1 MPRTGPSPWKP
12 SGFGLLFAGIYP
24 RTTTARISLL
34 LFVVLLA
41 GSSLLLILLERAT
54 QTQVETEAQLRIDA
68 IADAAEAAWKK
79 EGIETALTILDGELQ
94 VPGPLIIHLEA
105 PDGSLLLGNLLRW
118 PATVPADQSFYRV
131 PAMQTEQGDMTPYMV
146 TGRNMPEGYRL
157 LIGRS
162 LEAEVQLQRTLT
174 RTLGIA
180 LPIAMLLAWLSSRV
194 ISRIIEDRAR
204 GIAQVVGDVTA
215 GKLDARVAVPDGPP
229 GDAFDS
235 MGQAFNVMLARVES
249 VLDELRAVTD
259 GLAHDLRSPLTRLRA
274 RIDKLGQ
281 GTVVD
286 AADLAAVS
294 AEAESLLGM
303 LDNSLEISRAE
314 AGIGRDSFA
323 DVDLSAMVTDLAD
336 MYEPLAED
344 AGVALSV
351 APGMVRVTT
360 RAHRQLLGRALA
372 NLIDNALR
380 YGAAGK
386 TIELAVEPTDSGARL
401 VVADHG
407 PGIPAGSRR
416 EALRRFGRLDAARGT
431 QSGRGGQRLQGAG
444 LGLSLAAAV
453 ARLHGGS
460 ITLSDNR
467 PGLKVAID
475 LPAVPAAE

>member
-1 MPRTGPSPWKP
+1 MPRPALSPWKP
-12 SGFGLLFAGIYP
+12 SGFGLLLGGLMP
-24 RTTTARISLL
+24 RTTTARISFL
-34 LFVVLLA
+34 LFIVLLA

-54 QTQVETEAQLRIDA
+54 QTQVEAEAQQRIAA
-68 IADAAEAAWKK
+68 IAEAAQQAWARD
-79 EGIETALTILDGELQ
+79 GIEPALTILDGELQ

-105 PDGSLLLGNLLRW
+105 PDGSLLLGNLARW
-118 PATVPADQSFYRV
+118 PDDVPADRRFYRI
-131 PAMQTEQGDMTPYMV
+131 PELRTGQGDIAPYMV
-146 TGRNMPEGYRL
+146 TGRPMPEGYRL
-157 LIGRS
+157 LVGRS
-162 LEAEVQLQRTLT
+162 LEAEVLLQRTLT
-174 RTLGIA
+174 QTLALA
-180 LPIAMLLAWLSSRV
+180 LPLAALLAWLSSRA

-294 AEAESLLGM
+294 AEAESLLAM

-314 AGIGRDSFA
+314 AGIGRDSFSE
-323 DVDLSAMVTDLAD
+323 VDLSAMIADLAD

-344 AGVALSV
+344 AGVVLHVQTGLS
-351 APGMVRVTT
+351 RVTAH
-360 RAHRQLLGRALA
+360 AHRQLLGRALA

-380 YGAAGK
+380 YGSAGK
-386 TIELAVEPTDSGARL
+386 RIDLAVEATDAGARL

-416 EALRRFGRLDAARGT
+416 EALRRFGRLDMARG
-431 QSGRGGQRLQGAG
+431 RGQQRLQGAG